1 METSGQ
7 SSIAPAPMEYQ
18 GPVVLITSPHAGQM
32 NSGPAVHEVLDRAGV
47 TVALQLDVR
56 DLDPH
61 DPQGS
66 RWRNRGYA
74 AAVAAGGDGTVG
86 SVANQVAGSTL
97 PLGILPLGTSNDVA
111 RALGVPLDPTAAA
124 WAIRTGVISEVDVG
138 QVGVLADGGAQN
150 QRVSFV
156 HAATLGLNAEFARLA
171 TDVAR
176 RRQWGGLTYA
186 SAAVEVLLH
195 VQAMPIKMDFFGIP
209 GRQPS
214 GQPGE
219 PDYRIQADVV
229 QVAAVNTPIFG
240 GRMNL
245 QLPLSHS
252 QDQLLDF
259 VIIEALDSS
268 KMFEMI
274 AHLVSLIEHDYIHGH
289 RPLAHESEENE
300 PDEMGTARL
309 NFPGV
314 WHIQAQSAY
323 IETKTPL
330 HVTLDG
336 ELGPHTPVEIR
347 VAKDPLR
354 VLVPK
359 PALEDDSTGMVEIS
373 SASRSPNVR

>member
-1 METSGQ
+1 MATSGQ
-7 SSIAPAPMEYQ
+7 SNIRPAPTQYQ
-18 GPVVLITSPHAGQM
+18 GPVVLISSPHARQM
-32 NSGPAVHEVLDRAGV
+32 SSGPAVHDLLDRAGI

-66 RWRNRGYA
+66 LWHKQGYM
-74 AAVAAGGDGTVG
+74 AAVAAGGDGTIG

-97 PLGILPLGTSNDVA
+97 PLGIVPLGTSNDVA
-111 RALGVPLDPTAAA
+111 RALGIPLDPTAAA

-138 QVGVLADGGAQN
+138 QVGFPADGGAQK
-150 QRVSFV
+150 QWASFV

-171 TDVAR
+171 TNVAR

-186 SAAVEVLLH
+186 SAAVEALLR
-195 VQAMPIKMDFFGIP
+195 VQAVPIKVDLFGIP

-214 GQPGE
+214 EPPRE

-245 QLPLSHS
+245 QLPLSHP

-259 VIIEALDSS
+259 VIIEALDPS

-274 AHLVSLIEHDYIHGH
+274 ERLVSLIEHDYALGH
-289 RPLAHESEENE
+289 RPLALESEVNE
-300 PDEMGTARL
+300 PAETVTTGRS
-309 NFPGV
+309 FPGV

-323 IETKTPL
+323 IETKTPVA
-330 HVTLDG
+330 VTLDG
-336 ELGPHTPVEIR
+336 ELGLHTPIEIR
-347 VAKDPLR
+347 VAKEPLR

-359 PALEDDSTGMVEIS
+359 PALEDGSTDMVEILP
-373 SASRSPNVR
+373 ASRSPNVR

>member
-1 METSGQ
+1 
-7 SSIAPAPMEYQ
+7 
-18 GPVVLITSPHAGQM
+18 
-32 NSGPAVHEVLDRAGV
+32 
-47 TVALQLDVR
+47 
-56 DLDPH
+56 
-61 DPQGS
+61 
-66 RWRNRGYA
+66 
-74 AAVAAGGDGTVG
+74 
-86 SVANQVAGSTL
+86 
-97 PLGILPLGTSNDVA
+97 VA

-124 WAIRTGVISEVDVG
+124 GAIRIGVVSEVDVG
-138 QVGVLADGGAQN
+138 QVGLLGDSGAQN
-150 QRVSFV
+150 QWVSFV

-186 SAAVEVLLH
+186 SAAIETLLH
-195 VQAMPIKMDFFGIP
+195 VQAVPITIDFFGIS

-214 GQPGE
+214 RLPGE
-219 PDYRIQADVV
+219 PDYRIQADMV

-245 QLPLSHS
+245 QLPLSHP

-259 VIIEALDSS
+259 VIIEALDPS

-274 AHLVSLIEHDYIHGH
+274 EHLVSLIEHDYARGH
-289 RPLAHESEENE
+289 RPMAHESEENKPAE
-300 PDEMGTARL
+300 TGTAGFI

-330 HVTLDG
+330 DVTLDG
-336 ELGPHTPVEIR
+336 ELGLHTPIEIR

-359 PALEDDSTGMVEIS
+359 PALEDASTGYG
-373 SASRSPNVR
+373 